1 MRQSLCF
8 LFIIN
13 TSICS
18 FTGTRELLGTTVF
31 YVARTDTHTISLVVS
46 HLYTFLKKKK
56 KLSCDTEIFPI
67 TLTQQQQRKARC
79 GGFQCRMGSL
89 VGRPQRPSV
98 YLLSGR
104 AEDGDGVLSTVETKD
119 SKCTGAK
126 KLKKME

>member
-56 KLSCDTEIFPI
+56 KKISHV
-67 TLTQQQQRKARC
+67 TQKS
-79 GGFQCRMGSL
+79 FQ
-89 VGRPQRPSV
+89 
-98 YLLSGR
+98 LL
-104 AEDGDGVLSTVETKD
+104 
-119 SKCTGAK
+119 
-126 KLKKME
+126 